1 MVTSSTNELGIGNN
15 PQENKVTI
23 SKSLSSEYIVVNGLK
38 NSELSS
44 LKLFNLLGQ
53 ETLSKKLEFN
63 KPTQRILVSSL
74 QSGIYIA
81 LLEVNGVSITKKI
94 VIN

>member
-1 MVTSSTNELGIGNN
+1 
-15 PQENKVTI
+15 
-23 SKSLSSEYIVVNGLK
+23 
-38 NSELSS
+38 
-44 LKLFNLLGQ
+44 LGQ

-81 LLEVNGVSITKKI
+81 LLKVNGVSITKKI